1 MTQQT
6 ILQIAINSPL
16 RRVFDYT
23 LPKQYQTSD
32 IQVGIRVRV
41 PFGNK
46 SVTGIVVAI
55 TDKTDVPIQKLKA
68 ISELLDTAPLLP
80 APLYKLVCWA
90 AEYYQYPLG
99 EVLAQTIPVL
109 LRQGNDDL
117 LTETHWKINDI
128 SVSDAQQLLAR
139 APKQKAVW
147 QQLHDLSSAQ
157 QHAADWSGVSQHE
170 INSYQIERNV
180 LNALENKKLIYKVE
194 HAIKPQRESGLI
206 TPGPV
211 LNAAQEQAVQKVTHY
226 HNQFQVFLLHGVTG
240 SGKTEVYLQIL
251 KSMLAEGQQALILV
265 PEIGLTP
272 QLVNRFQERLGLPI
286 GVVHSGLTDKERLLT
301 WRWAKNNELKIIIG
315 TRSAIFTPFAN
326 LAVIIVDEEHDLSLK
341 QQDGFKYH
349 ARDLAVRRAQLE
361 NIPIVLGSATPSL
374 ESLHNV
380 ERERYQLLELPERA
394 GEAVH
399 PLFKLVDLRRQT
411 IKSGIAI
418 AVLPIIAEHLKH
430 GNQVLIFLNRRGY
443 APVLMC
449 HECAW
454 VLNCSRCEIPMT
466 LHQKPYQAQCHH
478 CEKTQATPK
487 KCPQCSSAQ
496 LINIGAGTERIEE
509 FLNKEFPHIKIAR
522 IDRDSTRSK
531 GELEARL
538 ATVHD
543 GTAQLLVGTQMIA
556 KGHHFPNVTLVVVLD
571 ADGGLYS
578 ADFHASER
586 MAQLLLQVSG
596 RAGRAEKPGEVLIQ
610 THHPEHQLLNCL
622 IKEGYTTF
630 AQQTLLQRN
639 QAGLPPYNYFA
650 LFRVEA
656 VMQSACSEF
665 LHAVKEILQI
675 NNLAVQLL
683 GPAIAP
689 IEKRQGRYR
698 WQLLLA
704 AKNRSLLHQLLNE
717 KLPFIEQLK
726 SARKVRWSIDVDPL
740 EML

>member
-1 MTQQT
+1 MNT
-6 ILQIAINSPL
+6 ILQIAIHSPL
-16 RRVFDYT
+16 RRAFDYI
-23 LPKQYQTSD
+23 LPKKYQTHA
-32 IQVGIRVRV
+32 IQVGARVQV

-46 SVTGIVVAI
+46 SVIGIIVGV
-55 TDKTDVPIQKLKA
+55 TDKTEVPVQKLKS
-68 ISELLDTAPLLP
+68 ISEILDTKPLLP
-80 APLYKLVCWA
+80 SQLYKLVCWA

-99 EVLAQTIPVL
+99 EVLAQAIPAL

-117 LTETHWKINDI
+117 LTETHWKLNDV
-128 SVSDAQQLLAR
+128 SVIDAQQLLAR
-139 APKQKAVW
+139 ASKQKIVW
-147 QQLHDLSSAQ
+147 QQLHDLSVAHQHRTNWPGISQ
-157 QHAADWSGVSQHE
+157 QE
-170 INSYQIERNV
+170 INSYQIERSV
-180 LNALENKKLIYKVE
+180 LNALENKKLIFKTE
-194 HAIKPQRESGLI
+194 HAIKPHQELGMI
-206 TPGPV
+206 IPGPV
-211 LNAAQEQAVQKVTHY
+211 LNTAQENAVKKVTEQV
-226 HNQFQVFLLHGVTG
+226 NKFQVFLLHGVTG

-251 KSMLAEGQQALILV
+251 KSILAKGQQALILV

-272 QLVNRFQERLGLPI
+272 QLVLRFKERLGVSI

-301 WRWAKNNELKIIIG
+301 WLWAKNNDLKIVIG
-315 TRSAIFTPFAN
+315 TRSAIFTPFTN
-326 LAVIIVDEEHDLSLK
+326 LGIIMVDEEHDISLK

-361 NIPIVLGSATPSL
+361 NIPIILGSATPSL

-399 PLFKLVDLRRQT
+399 PRFKLVDLRRQKIKNGIPVTVIST
-411 IKSGIAI
+411 IH
-418 AVLPIIAEHLKH
+418 EHLKH

-454 VLNCSRCEIPMT
+454 VLNCTRCEIPLT
-466 LHQKPYQAQCHH
+466 IHQKPYQAQCHH
-478 CEKTQATPK
+478 CEKTQAVPK
-487 KCPQCSSAQ
+487 KCAQCSSTQ

-509 FLNKEFPHIKIAR
+509 FLNQEFPHIKIAR
-522 IDRDSTRSK
+522 IDRDSTRRK
-531 GELEARL
+531 GELESKL
-538 ATVHD
+538 ANVHD

-556 KGHHFPNVTLVVVLD
+556 KGHHFPNVTLVIVLD

-610 THHPEHQLLNCL
+610 THHPEHPLLNCL
-622 IKEGYTTF
+622 IKEGYTAF
-630 AQQTLLQRN
+630 AQQTLQQRK
-639 QAGLPPYNYFA
+639 AADLPPYSYFA

-665 LHAVKEILQI
+665 LHAVKEILQT

-698 WQLLLA
+698 WQLLLST
-704 AKNRSLLHQLLNE
+704 KNRSLLHQLLQE
-717 KLPFIEQLK
+717 KLPLIEQLK
-726 SARKVRWSIDVDPL
+726 EARKVRWSIDVDPL

>member
-1 MTQQT
+1 MRDDKIIQV
-6 ILQIAINSPL
+6 AINSPL
-16 RRVFDYT
+16 RRVFDYSA
-23 LPKQYQTSD
+23 PKKHQTHD
-32 IQVGIRVRV
+32 IQVGMRVQV

-46 SVTGIVVAI
+46 SVIGIVVAI
-55 TDKTDVPIQKLKA
+55 TDKTDVPAQKLKA
-68 ISELLDTAPLLP
+68 ISDVLDTAPLLP
-80 APLYKLVCWA
+80 SHLYKLVCWSA
-90 AEYYQYPLG
+90 KYYQYPLG
-99 EVLAQTIPVL
+99 DVLAQAIPAL
-109 LRQGNDDL
+109 LRQGKEKNTLD
-117 LTETHWKINDI
+117 
-128 SVSDAQQLLAR
+128 
-139 APKQKAVW
+139 
-147 QQLHDLSSAQ
+147 
-157 QHAADWSGVSQHE
+157 
-170 INSYQIERNV
+170 
-180 LNALENKKLIYKVE
+180 ALEKKKLTP
-194 HAIKPQRESGLI
+194 HQTHGLI
-206 TPGPV
+206 IPGPL
-211 LNAAQEQAVQKVTHY
+211 LNAAQKNAVQNVTKQISKFH
-226 HNQFQVFLLHGVTG
+226 VFLLHGVTG

-251 KSMLAEGQQALILV
+251 KSMLANGQQALILV

-272 QLVNRFQERLGLPI
+272 QLLTRFQERLGLPI

-301 WRWAKNNELKIIIG
+301 WLWAKNNELKIIIG

-326 LAVIIVDEEHDLSLK
+326 LAIIIVDEEHDLSLK

-399 PLFKLVDLRRQT
+399 PLFKLIDLRRQK
-411 IKSGIAI
+411 IKNGIATT
-418 AVLPIIAEHLKH
+418 VLPVIAEHLKQ
-430 GNQVLIFLNRRGY
+430 GNQVLIFLNRRGF

-478 CEKTQATPK
+478 CEKTQAIPK
-487 KCPQCSSAQ
+487 KCAQCSSTQ
-496 LINIGAGTERIEE
+496 LINIGAGTERVEE

-522 IDRDSTRSK
+522 IDRDSTRRK
-531 GELEARL
+531 GELEAKL
-538 ATVHD
+538 ATVQD

-610 THHPEHQLLNCL
+610 THHPEHPLLNCL
-622 IKEGYTTF
+622 ITQGYMEF
-630 AQQTLLQRN
+630 VRQALAQRN
-639 QAGLPPYNYFA
+639 KANLPPYHYFA
-650 LFRVEA
+650 LLRAEA
-656 VMQSACSEF
+656 VTGSVCSEF
-665 LHAVKEILQI
+665 LQAAKQILKTA
-675 NNLAVQLL
+675 NNTVQLM
-683 GPAIAP
+683 GPAQAP
-689 IEKRQGRYR
+689 VEKRQGRYR

-704 AKNRSLLHQLLNE
+704 TKNRSHLQQLLHHT
-717 KLPFIEQLK
+717 LPLIEQLK
-726 SARKVRWSIDVDPL
+726 EARKIRWSIDVDPL